1 MSFNVIQKIRQALE
15 PKAAVLMYHRIVDLS
30 VDPWQLAVQPHYF
43 EEQLQVITK
52 SYNVVPVP
60 ELITA
65 LQKKTLKHRT
75 VCLTFDD
82 GYTDNLLFAKPL
94 LEQYQCP
101 ATFFIP
107 SAYTG
112 KQQPFWWDELEALL
126 LAAPALPSVFN
137 ATINGKSFDFNL
149 GTAAVLTPEH
159 ITKHKGWAW
168 PQPAPDQRCALYLL
182 LWEELKPLPY
192 EEIQT
197 AMQEIRNWSGY
208 TPSFDKAGL
217 PMDKMQLHEMAA
229 NPLFRIGLHTATHP
243 ALAYHPEDVQ
253 YSELAENK
261 KVLQPYQPLN
271 AVAFPYGNY
280 NKSTISVLRRQRI
293 DAGFTTEEKK
303 VTPHTNPHCL
313 GRFQVKNWNGA
324 DFKKALSKWFKA

>member
-1 MSFNVIQKIRQALE
+1 MSFNVIQKIKQALE
-15 PKAAVLMYHRIVDLS
+15 PKATVLMYHRVADIA
-30 VDPWQLAVQPHYF
+30 VDPWQLAVRPEYF
-43 EEQLQVITK
+43 EAQLQVLTK
-52 SYNVVPVP
+52 SYHVLPVP
-60 ELITA
+60 ELVAA
-65 LQKKTLKHRT
+65 LQKKTLKHHT

-94 LEQYQCP
+94 LEKYGCS

-107 SAYTG
+107 SAYIG
-112 KQQPFWWDELEALL
+112 KEQPFWWDALETLL
-126 LAAPALPSVFN
+126 LASPTLPAIFDV
-137 ATINGKSFDFNL
+137 AINGKPSAFEL
-149 GTAAVLTPEH
+149 GADAVLTPEQTRRH
-159 ITKHKGWAW
+159 QTWAW
-168 PQPAPDQRCALYLL
+168 PEAAPDRRCALYLQ

-197 AMQEIRNWSGY
+197 AMHEIRNWSQY
-208 TPSFDKAGL
+208 TPQFSHDSL
-217 PMDKMQLHEMAA
+217 PMSAAQLHEMVE

-253 YSELAENK
+253 YSEMAENK
-261 KVLQPYQPLN
+261 KALQPYQPLI
-271 AVAFPYGNY
+271 AFPYGNY
-280 NKSTISVLRRQRI
+280 NKSTISVLQRQRI

-303 VTPHTNPHCL
+303 ITPHTNPLCL